1 MTATAGER
9 FYDGSPG
16 RELGSC
22 THCGRPCDATV
33 GDHFGICRDRLPI
46 VPKTKTRTGAEV
58 IRDYGLT
65 HQFLSVNDVRPLL
78 VAAGVPEKRR
88 GPAFTAACKQGWI
101 EQVGYEPSGSA
112 RTKGH
117 HVHRYRSCV
126 GQWAREVAEAR

>member
-1 MTATAGER
+1 MTAPAR
-9 FYDGSPG
+9 FYDGTPG
-16 RELGSC
+16 RELVPC
-22 THCGRPCDATV
+22 PDCGRPCDATI
-33 GDHFGICRDRLPI
+33 GDHFGICRDAPSAGR
-46 VPKTKTRTGAEV
+46 RRNGAEI
-58 IRDYGLT
+58 IRDYAET

-88 GPAFTAACKQGWI
+88 GPAFTTACNRGWI

-126 GQWAREVAEAR
+126 GQWARDVAEAK

>member
-1 MTATAGER
+1 MTSAR

-16 RELGSC
+16 RELAVC
-22 THCGRPCDATV
+22 PDCDRPCDAQV
-33 GDHFGICRDRLPI
+33 GDHFGICLDR
-46 VPKTKTRTGAEV
+46 RTAGRQRNGAEV
-58 IRDYGLT
+58 IRDYALT
-65 HQFLSVNDVRPLL
+65 HQFLSVNDVRTLL

-126 GQWAREVAEAR
+126 GQWARDLEEAK